1 MKALFAI
8 GVILIVLG
16 VASLFVPFPVREK
29 HSMKAG
35 PLAVGVETVEHE
47 KVHPAITAVLIA
59 GGVALMIAGARK
71 RAAR

>member
-35 PLAVGVETVEHE
+35 PLSVGVETTEQK
-47 KVHPAITAVLIA
+47 KVDPIVSAVLIG
-59 GGVALMIAGARK
+59 GGVVLAFASRGR
-71 RAAR
+71 RGR

>member
-1 MKALFAI
+1 MKALFI
-8 GVILIVLG
+8 LGVILIVMG

-35 PLAVGVETVEHE
+35 PLSVGVETTDQK
-47 KVHPAITAVLIA
+47 KVDPIISVVLIG
-59 GGVALMIAGARK
+59 GGVLLTLASRGR